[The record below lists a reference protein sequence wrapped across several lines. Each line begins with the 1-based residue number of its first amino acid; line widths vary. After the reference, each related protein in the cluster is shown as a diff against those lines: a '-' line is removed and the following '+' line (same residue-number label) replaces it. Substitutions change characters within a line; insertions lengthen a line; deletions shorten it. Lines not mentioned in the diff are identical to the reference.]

1 VEFRKV
7 LSKLKGEQMLK
18 KIIGSAILLAGMSAS
33 ASENYFANEW
43 DAKGLLA
50 IEVAGGSFDLSQK
63 NDSAITIDESTSAGS
78 ISLKLGG
85 ETKFYR
91 LFLSGTYYQFDAPF
105 TTESTAASLGL
116 QVDYLIRAGEH
127 FNIFLGLNGGV
138 IRTDFQGTDT
148 GSGIPYETNTD
159 NYAGGQAGVNI
170 DIVDNLGVE
179 LGVRARHVFTA
190 DNTYSIENMYEGYGS
205 IVYKFTGEY

>member
-1 VEFRKV
+1 
-7 LSKLKGEQMLK
+7 MLK
-18 KIIGSAILLAGMSAS
+18 KIIGSAILLAGMTAS

-43 DAKGLLA
+43 DAKGLIA
-50 IEVAGGSFDLSQK
+50 IEVGGGSFDFSQK
-63 NDSAITIDESTSAGS
+63 SASVITVDESKSAGS

-91 LFLSGTYYQFDAPF
+91 LFLSGTYYQFDAPL
-105 TTESTAASLGL
+105 TTKSTASSLGL

-127 FNIFLGLNGGV
+127 FNIFLGLNGG
-138 IRTDFQGTDT
+138 IISTDFQGEDT
-148 GSGIPYETNTD
+148 GSGIPYEANTD

-170 DIVDNLGVE
+170 DIVDNLGLE
-179 LGVRARHVFTA
+179 LGVRAKHVFTA
-190 DNTYSIENMYEGYGS
+190 EDTYSIQNMYEGYGS